1 MFSRRVKPAK
11 ILSHPPRNIMEVRI
25 DDEPIAKG
33 HGLSKKKAEQDA
45 AREACLKLELEEQ

>member
-1 MFSRRVKPAK
+1 MFEHVKTIDK
-11 ILSHPPRNIMEVRI
+11 GHFKEFIVQVRI

-45 AREACLKLELEEQ
+45 AREACIALQLE

>member
-1 MFSRRVKPAK
+1 V
-11 ILSHPPRNIMEVRI
+11 IQVLI

-45 AREACLKLELEEQ
+45 AREACISLEIE